1 MPEKAK
7 VFFIDRNVHG
17 AWVVYGSE
25 GIKHYYGYTMAE
37 ANMKPQPSSKRRNNN
52 G

>member
-17 AWVVYGSE
+17 AWVVYG
-25 GIKHYYGYTMAE
+25 GT
-37 ANMKPQPSSKRRNNN
+37 QRRSYVLK
-52 G
+52 GAWFD